1 MRKYA
6 IEVSYEITGLIE
18 VKAENQ
24 ADAIRQISAIND
36 FDTLLLEVG
45 DDFEDE
51 RLMIED
57 IEQIN

>member
-1 MRKYA
+1 MKKYA
-6 IEVSYEITGLIE
+6 VEVSYEITGLIE
-18 VKAENQ
+18 VKAESQ
-24 ADAIRQISAIND
+24 RDAIKQILEIND

-45 DDFEDE
+45 DDFEGE

>member
-1 MRKYA
+1 MKKYA
-6 IEVSYEITGLIE
+6 VEVSYEITGRIE
-18 VKAENQ
+18 IKAESQ
-24 ADAIRQISAIND
+24 HDAIRQISEIND

-45 DDFEDE
+45 DDFENE